1 MNDELQEVDM
11 DEFNEQ
17 YERYSDRKIGYLGE
31 PNAISIQEF
40 ATILNSIREWNEY
53 TDTDQIT
60 LNVIQHTSLNIKPY
74 LKDSSLPLEKLLS
87 EIVEPEKYYFTFE
100 GNNIKYE
107 ENFGRIKE
115 ITMDMY
121 KIR

>member
-1 MNDELQEVDM
+1 MNEDVEKVNM
-11 DEFNEQ
+11 AEFNEQ
-17 YERYSDRKIGYLGE
+17 YERYSDIRIGYLGM
-31 PNAISIQEF
+31 PNAISMQEF

-60 LNVIQHTSLNIKPY
+60 LNVIEHTSLNIKPY

-87 EIVEPEKYYFTFE
+87 EITEPEKYYFTFE
-100 GNNIKYE
+100 SKNIKYE